1 MYKYILFAIVLFSGQ
16 ACAADCS
23 PLLNRSMYT
32 LQGESINMCQFAGK
46 PILVVNTASKCGF
59 APQFDKLEAMY
70 SKYEKQGFVV
80 IGFPS
85 NDFHQELSDNKEIA
99 KFCKLTYGVK
109 FPMMEPSSV
118 SGKEANEFYKELIK
132 ATGAEPTWNFHKY
145 LIDPDGKT
153 IYSFST
159 PVEPDSPEVLGKIKA
174 MLKKM
179 PDTITQQLIEMHLQ
193 LAGRL

>member
-1 MYKYILFAIVLFSGQ
+1 MYKYILFAILLISGQ
-16 ACAADCS
+16 ARAADCS
-23 PLLNRSMYT
+23 PLLNRPMYT

-59 APQFDKLEAMY
+59 APQFDKLEGMY
-70 SKYEKQGFVV
+70 SKYDKQGLVV

-118 SGKEANEFYKELIK
+118 TGPEANEFYKELIK
-132 ATGAEPTWNFHKY
+132 ATGAEPKWNFHKY

-153 IYSFST
+153 VYSFST
-159 PVEPDSPEVLGKIKA
+159 PVEPDSPEVVGKIES
-174 MLKKM
+174 MLAKVSNK
-179 PDTITQQLIEMHLQ
+179 
-193 LAGRL
+193 